1 MLQIPKGLTIL
12 RPELDGTL
20 DDILRR
26 REFAA
31 TPTIPIVGITAD
43 PVAPRSSG
51 ASWPI
56 RASFVGRAQVRPCQG
71 GIGSTGAMVATSA
84 GKATVGVR
92 SRFCRQAEGIAGF
105 CPFSSKRI
113 GPPIMA

>member
-1 MLQIPKGLTIL
+1 MQTRRRGVRTTTKAQAPTAASIRFSNVKQPSAVSADTVLQIPKGLTIL

-43 PVAPRSSG
+43 PLAPRSS
-51 ASWPI
+51 W
-56 RASFVGRAQVRPCQG
+56 
-71 GIGSTGAMVATSA
+71 
-84 GKATVGVR
+84 
-92 SRFCRQAEGIAGF
+92 
-105 CPFSSKRI
+105 
-113 GPPIMA
+113 